1 MFESSTFLN
10 DFSHFFNNF
19 FSYKELII
27 MVSLNDIKER
37 NSYHININYD
47 DIYDENNN
55 NYYYIE

>member
-1 MFESSTFLN
+1 MIFHI
-10 DFSHFFNNF
+10 FSIFF

>member
-1 MFESSTFLN
+1 
-10 DFSHFFNNF
+10 
-19 FSYKELII
+19 
-27 MVSLNDIKER
+27 MVSLKWIKER